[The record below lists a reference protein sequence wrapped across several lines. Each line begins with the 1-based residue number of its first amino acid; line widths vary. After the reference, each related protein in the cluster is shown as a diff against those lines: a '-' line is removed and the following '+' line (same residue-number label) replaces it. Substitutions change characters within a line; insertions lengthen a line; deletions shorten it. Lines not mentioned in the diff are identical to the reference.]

1 MHFSSFRSVR
11 IAASE
16 SPSAEK
22 LTQLA
27 SEKSLAIVLRVV
39 EFSETSC
46 VVTLF
51 TREFGKIGA
60 LAKGAR
66 RPKSSFESAL
76 DLLAICRVVFLHKA
90 SDTLDLLTEAK
101 LERRFRAGQRDL
113 ARLYAGYYV
122 AELLDKLTDNADPH
136 VDLYDLAQAAL
147 VSLDDTASV
156 ADTVLRFEMQ
166 TLQILGHLPSLSQ
179 CVECGQELPAAPRY
193 WFGMLAGGVLC
204 RNCRGGQRN
213 VVSVSAGAIELL
225 RRAADNRDSSEML
238 ADKKAAGE
246 ARSVMNHYLT
256 HLLGNRLR
264 MHAYLH
270 AIM

>member
-1 MHFSSFRSVR
+1 
-11 IAASE
+11 
-16 SPSAEK
+16 
-22 LTQLA
+22 LA

-76 DLLAICRVVFLHKA
+76 DLLAICRVVFLHKS

-122 AELLDKLTDNADPH
+122 AELLDKLTDNGDPH
-136 VDLYDLAQAAL
+136 IDLYDLAQATIIG
-147 VSLDDTASV
+147 LDHTASV

-166 TLQILGHLPSLSQ
+166 ALQTLGHLPSLRE
-179 CVECGQELPAAPRY
+179 CVECGQELPAAPRH

-204 RNCRGGQRN
+204 RGCRGGQRN

-225 RRAADNRDSSEML
+225 RRATGNRRLE
-238 ADKKAAGE
+238 ANNAEPKIAGE
-246 ARSVMNHYLT
+246 ARSVINHYLT